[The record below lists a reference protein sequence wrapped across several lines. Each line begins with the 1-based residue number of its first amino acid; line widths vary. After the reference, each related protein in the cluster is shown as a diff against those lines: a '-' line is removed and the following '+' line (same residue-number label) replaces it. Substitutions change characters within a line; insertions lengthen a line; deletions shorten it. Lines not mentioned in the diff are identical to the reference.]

1 MPLQNRVDP
10 FGDIRATTARGL
22 FTGNCGVLHDPQTRT
37 LTGRRWTTRAWIVCE
52 CAFRGRRRAVM
63 GRNAPSGNAGWTE
76 LFFLDEATA
85 LAAGHRPCFF
95 CRREAATTFASCF
108 AAGNGLDTVRA
119 PAIDAILHRERLT
132 PLRARPPVRAGAVSA
147 LPDGAMVAHDDRA
160 LLIVSGALRLWA
172 FTGYGPSPAFSTS
185 PDARLRLLT
194 PPATLAAL
202 KAGYKPVLH
211 QTAHAPASATEAAV

>member
-10 FGDIRATTARGL
+10 FGEIRATTARGL
-22 FTGNCGVLHDPQTRT
+22 FTGNRGVLHDPETRT

-52 CAFRGRRRAVM
+52 CAVRGRRRTVM
-63 GRNAPSGNAGWTE
+63 GRNTPSGNAGWTE
-76 LFFLDEATA
+76 LFFLDEAAA

-108 AAGNGLDTVRA
+108 ATGNGLDAARA

-132 PLRARPPVRAGAVSA
+132 PLRERPPVGAGAVSA
-147 LPDGAMVAHDDRA
+147 LPDGAMVAYENQA
-160 LLIVSGALRLWA
+160 LLVIGGALRLWA
-172 FTGYGPSPAFSTS
+172 FTGYGPAPAFSAS
-185 PDARLRLLT
+185 PGARLRLLT

-211 QTAHAPASATEAAV
+211 ETAHAPASATEPAV